1 MMAGIKYWYVMYY
14 ITYQYLHVLHYIT
27 YQYFTL
33 ETNSKFAS
41 AGNRTQVAYV
51 TGGHS
56 T

>member
-14 ITYQYLHVLHYIT
+14 IK

-33 ETNSKFAS
+33 ETNRKFAS
-41 AGNRTQVAYV
+41 AGNRTRVACV